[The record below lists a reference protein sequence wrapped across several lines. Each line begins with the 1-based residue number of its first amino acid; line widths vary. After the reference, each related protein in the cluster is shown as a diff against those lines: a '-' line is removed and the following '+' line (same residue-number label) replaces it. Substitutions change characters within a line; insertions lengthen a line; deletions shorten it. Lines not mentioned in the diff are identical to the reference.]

1 MVQTRGDAELSRI
14 GNREVFEARGPRA
27 SRRGPLARQV
37 PEPVRGG
44 NEERFGTR
52 PGSCGGPGGTI
63 WRRLGLL
70 LGVGPAERVRALL
83 GVRPELRAPRP
94 PRRECAPGPRAS
106 REARLRLGRAWRGCG
121 SSESNSSGC
130 RGAGP
135 ACLCPR
141 GALVHCCPGAH
152 QKDLEAAVG
161 ATRRNR
167 LLRARCEEVR
177 EKHLQVREMKHR
189 LEGIVLH
196 VAEEARRPE
205 ALAKAEPQQV
215 LKEPTLC
222 GLTSWKKSLS
232 DLLKQ
237 GEKRKEGIK
246 GLGLLE
252 GASEGAGA
260 HALAGGDHRAD

>member
-1 MVQTRGDAELSRI
+1 M
-14 GNREVFEARGPRA
+14 
-27 SRRGPLARQV
+27 
-37 PEPVRGG
+37 
-44 NEERFGTR
+44 
-52 PGSCGGPGGTI
+52 
-63 WRRLGLL
+63 
-70 LGVGPAERVRALL
+70 
-83 GVRPELRAPRP
+83 
-94 PRRECAPGPRAS
+94 
-106 REARLRLGRAWRGCG
+106 
-121 SSESNSSGC
+121 ESNSSGC

-152 QKDLEAAVG
+152 QKDLDAAVG

-177 EKHLQVREMKHR
+177 VKHLQVQEMKHR

-196 VAEEARRPE
+196 VVEEARRPE
-205 ALAKAEPQQV
+205 ALAKAEPQKV

-222 GLTSWKKSLS
+222 GLTSWKKSFS

-246 GLGLLE
+246 GLDLLE
-252 GASEGAGA
+252 GASGRSRCAPTGWRRPLSRLKKPRSHQSGASFFPR
-260 HALAGGDHRAD
+260 GGKI